1 MLDSSPARRRGA
13 VAAVIVAAALS
24 LSHVARA
31 APPGGEE
38 AAASAIL
45 ADPRYR
51 FCHEADYPLSE
62 DEHAWCPI
70 VAESS
75 ETCPTLVRACQLPPA
90 EGRILPSSP
99 RRLEPKPAGAR
110 PDEPKPAEKPNQPR
124 SNGAPPREDRSTVTV
139 APALSGLSRLV
150 FIGVILAFVIVVGRA
165 LAKSFFST
173 SADETPPEAAAPG
186 APASVAA
193 AAPRGPV
200 ETDVDRLLARARAF
214 AARGEY
220 ARAIDDVYAAL
231 LRRLDADGRIDIH
244 PSRTNGDYVRQLR
257 DHASLRGPVRE
268 VVKEVERVHFGATA
282 PSERAYRAVL
292 DRVVP
297 IVSRV
302 AVIALFCLGFSAIV
316 SCSPVAAADARSDS
330 IATAPSGTQALLDL
344 LTAHKFEVKRRS
356 ETLDKLTETKTL
368 VLLSGAS
375 LDAATWAH
383 LLSWVDEGGRL
394 VLAGVVSLPPE
405 LGLKLAVGETQTS
418 VIDMDASSH
427 FRGVKTLRAP
437 PGAEIHRADGEAR
450 DVPNPLL
457 FRVDATYATSFDRGL
472 GHLVVFADDRLFC
485 NAALAVGD
493 NGAFLVGLFESMP
506 FPRQIEIVDAWT
518 GMGAETPFAAVAHA
532 NLLPVILQLFALL
545 ALLYLWKG
553 IPFARLRDPPAET
566 RRAFADHARALGL
579 AYGRA
584 RASKHVLGLYSSW
597 ALDRLRERVQ
607 RSGRQG
613 LLPLAEAIATRTGR
627 PEGEVMRVLVEAS
640 SAREEAAP
648 ASLSYA
654 RSRRVDGPKKASPR
668 AEQTASEFALM
679 RELEGFLTAT
689 GRRRPARRS
698 SKENPPA

>member
-1 MLDSSPARRRGA
+1 MLDSSPALRRGA
-13 VAAVIVAAALS
+13 WAAVIVALS
-24 LSHVARA
+24 LSLPPRALA
-31 APPGGEE
+31 APKGEE
-38 AAASAIL
+38 AGASAIL

-70 VAESS
+70 LIESS
-75 ETCPTLVRACQLPPA
+75 EICPTLERACRLPPA
-90 EGRILPSSP
+90 QGRITPSSP
-99 RRLEPKPAGAR
+99 KRLEKKPVDAK
-110 PDEPKPAEKPNQPR
+110 PDEKATAEKPNQPL
-124 SNGAPPREDRSTVTV
+124 GDKAPPREDRSSVSV
-139 APALSGLSRLV
+139 APALSGLSLLV
-150 FIGVILAFVIVVGRA
+150 FIGVIVAFLVIVGRA
-165 LAKSFFST
+165 LAKSFFS
-173 SADETPPEAAAPG
+173 SGADETPPEAATPG
-186 APASVAA
+186 AAASVAA
-193 AAPRGPV
+193 AVPRGPV
-200 ETDVDRLLARARAF
+200 ETDVDRLLARARAA

-268 VVKEVERVHFGATA
+268 VVKEVERLHFGATA

-297 IVSRV
+297 IVSR
-302 AVIALFCLGFSAIV
+302 AAAIALFCLGLSAVI
-316 SCSPVAAADARSDS
+316 SCSPVAAADARSDGVA
-330 IATAPSGTQALLDL
+330 ITPSGTQALLDL
-344 LTAHKFEVKRRS
+344 LTEHKFEVKRRS

-383 LLSWVDEGGRL
+383 LLSWVDDGGRL
-394 VLAGVVSLPPE
+394 VLAGVASLPPE
-405 LGLKLAVGETQTS
+405 LGLTLALGTTQTT
-418 VIDMDASSH
+418 VIEMDENSS
-427 FRGVKTLRAP
+427 FRGVKTLRVP

-450 DVPNPLL
+450 AVPNPLL
-457 FRVDATYATSFDRGL
+457 FRDEATYATAFDRGS
-472 GHLVVFADDRLFC
+472 GHIVVFADDRLFC

-518 GMGAETPFAAVAHA
+518 GVGAETPFAAVEHA

-545 ALLYLWKG
+545 TLLYLWKG

-584 RASKHVLGLYSSW
+584 RASKHVLGLYASW
-597 ALDRLRERVQ
+597 ALDHLRERVQ
-607 RSGRQG
+607 RSGQKG

-627 PEGEVMRVLVEAS
+627 PEAEVMRVLVDAS
-640 SAREEAAP
+640 SAREEAGP
-648 ASLSYA
+648 SSLDYA
-654 RSRRVDGPKKASPR
+654 RSRRFDAKKKPSPR
-668 AEQTASEFALM
+668 ADESASEFALM

-698 SKENPPA
+698 AKENPPA